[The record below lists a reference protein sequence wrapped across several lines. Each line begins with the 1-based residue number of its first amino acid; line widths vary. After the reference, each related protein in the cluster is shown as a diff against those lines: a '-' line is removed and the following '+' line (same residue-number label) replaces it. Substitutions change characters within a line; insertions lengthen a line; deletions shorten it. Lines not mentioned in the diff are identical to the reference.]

1 MLKQVVKGKYTH
13 PYMDTSTQVKTM
25 KFTSLPIEMNWFPSS
40 TPVLVGI
47 NYFIFS
53 FMCSIL

>member
-13 PYMDTSTQVKTM
+13 PYMDTSTHVKTM
-25 KFTSLPIEMNWFPSS
+25 KFTSPPIEMNWFLSS

-47 NYFIFS
+47 SYSIFS
-53 FMCSIL
+53 FMRSSL